1 MKKIILIIVTIAII
15 FSAVKLLNKR
25 KQSVADMPVPSPIVI
40 QVKVAAAEM
49 KELQQMRP
57 FLAQLTSIETAKIS
71 SKLSGAIKNVL
82 VKENQQVKEGEL
94 LLQIDDREIMAA
106 VNTQQGNIKAQKKDV
121 QYAKSLHERNRS
133 LFKAGGLA
141 REKFEA
147 SAVSLAT
154 KQAALETTRQK
165 IIELEVQLSYLNIK
179 APFDGIIGT
188 INSRKG
194 SLASPAQTLLT
205 INSLG
210 QKLTFSYVPGLI
222 AIETE
227 QVVYWQDKKIGR
239 ISNLYSDA
247 DNALSV
253 AEVTIESPLALP
265 NKSNVT
271 IHVVTF
277 SGSGCRIPVNALM
290 MTKEGAQLMIY
301 KDQVFTPFSVSI
313 IADNKN
319 YALVEPCPGEPMA
332 LASAAKLSELPSHDK
347 VLLKSSDQ
355 QEPNG

>member
-1 MKKIILIIVTIAII
+1 MKKIILIIVTIVII
-15 FSAVKLLNKR
+15 ISSVMLLNKR
-25 KQSVADMPVPSPIVI
+25 KQSVADIPVPSPIVI

-57 FLAQLTSIETAKIS
+57 FLAQLSSIKTAELS
-71 SKLSGAIKNVL
+71 SKLSGNIKNVL
-82 VKENQQVKEGEL
+82 VKENQKVKEGEL

-106 VNTQQGNIKAQKKDV
+106 INTQQGNIKAQKKDV
-121 QYAKSLHERNRS
+121 LYAKSLHERNRS

-141 REKFEA
+141 REKFEN
-147 SAVSLAT
+147 SAVSLAS
-154 KQAALETTRQK
+154 KQAVLEATTQK

-179 APFDGIIGT
+179 APFDGTIGT
-188 INSRKG
+188 ISLRKG

-205 INSLG
+205 INSFG

-222 AIETE
+222 AIEAG
-227 QVVYWQDKKIGR
+227 QVVHWQDKKIGR
-239 ISNLYSDA
+239 ISNRYSDA
-247 DNALSV
+247 DNGLSV
-253 AEVTIESPLALP
+253 AEVAIESPLALP

-277 SGSGCRIPVNALM
+277 SGSGCRIPLNALI
-290 MTKEGAQLMIY
+290 MTKEGAKLMVY
-301 KDQVFTPFSVSI
+301 KDQLFAPFSVSI

-319 YALVEPCPGEPMA
+319 YALVEPCPSEPMA

-347 VLLKSSDQ
+347 VLIKRSDQ
-355 QEPNG
+355 QEPGS